1 MLYNS
6 GVILRDG
13 PCFTN
18 SNVYHTLF
26 GLHLLELFASYI
38 ASGVLMSNKLEH
50 EFSIA
55 PLMVFVGIAILN
67 SLIFLPIRG
76 NDSCNLIGRDLN
88 YSTFIRRNP
97 HMRHFNII
105 SILWHSVTYITLS
118 LFFCERILH
127 SDHLTPDLWVIVLL
141 QGIYAIITCIGFAFL
156 TYKINHSRDTF
167 PETNTLPNPDPER
180 TVELEVVPTY
190 TVEELLYQNMR
201 NENIHKNENRTYS
214 IRTI

>member
-1 MLYNS
+1 MRA
-6 GVILRDG
+6 GETG

-105 SILWHSVTYITLS
+105 SILWHSITYITLS

-127 SDHLTPDLWVIVLL
+127 SAHLTPDLWVIVLL
-141 QGIYAIITCIGFAFL
+141 QAIYAIITFIGFVIL
-156 TYKINHSRDTF
+156 TYKINHVQESIHTSNATHD
-167 PETNTLPNPDPER
+167 NALSNSGAER

-201 NENIHKNENRTYS
+201 NENIHKNPNRTYS
-214 IRTI
+214 IRSV